1 MTRLEQLRQFVADDP
16 SDPVNTYALALECL
30 KHNVDEAGSLLM
42 SLLQNHPDYLPT
54 YYQAAT
60 LLAAAGKQPQALAV
74 AEQGMTLAQVKGDL
88 KARRELQALYDEWT
102 FGDD

>member
-16 SDPVNTYALALECL
+16 SDPFNTYALALERL
-30 KHNVDEAGSLLM
+30 KSDVGEATSLLLG
-42 SLLQNHPDYLPT
+42 LLQTHPDYLPT

-60 LLAAAGKQPQALAV
+60 LLAAAGRSSEALQI
-74 AEQGMTLAQVKGDL
+74 AEQGMTLAQTKGDL

-102 FGDD
+102 AED

>member
-16 SDPVNTYALALECL
+16 ADPFNTYALALECL
-30 KHNVDEAGSLLM
+30 KTDLGEATTLLLG
-42 SLLQNHPDYLPT
+42 LLQSHPDYIPT

-60 LLAAAGKQPQALAV
+60 LLAATGKPTEALQI
-74 AEQGMTLAQVKGDL
+74 AEKGISLAQAKGDL

-102 FGDD
+102 SED